1 MGIMSQKELEKVN
14 DGDVGTIRPW
24 KKSMRETV
32 EGAVGD
38 FLGGDYWANK
48 TAKNLTGLADFVPVV
63 GDAAGAMDTVD
74 SLNKED
80 YVGAG
85 IDGFATLLGVTP
97 LVGPALSKSVKGLK
111 QPIKKALGARP
122 NPNVAN
128 ELSEKAIDKTR
139 LTVNQQTKIL
149 EDHGY
154 RQWDGEGSKAETFD
168 LKNDK
173 IEVYTGYT
181 KDSDVGDGTFTRGVT
196 TNVLSPAATTRS
208 LKKILGYDVGPTIK
222 TVDQGEIGVN
232 VDLIT
237 GQFLKQY
244 GEEVLDTLEHLA
256 VKATAGTTEAN
267 KLLQVPVS
275 EGTKVGIRLN
285 LNSNIPDAPPGIN
298 KLQTLHKNNFNGKV
312 LSYVPHATVE
322 NVVFSVSP
330 KGRQGIAAKING
342 VDVPEAK
349 NKFPAMSVDGNLA
362 QAKNVV
368 RKGGRG
374 VKEIGFN
381 PKNNHLFIDMETG
394 QAVKGAKVATVVG
407 DRVYARGVTYWKKSE
422 APTVMDASDGTELPS
437 EVRYKFNQ
445 GGLVDD
451 EMEALNLSTPNDYTL
466 SGGLPKEV
474 APEEGDDR
482 AALEAAIIEMRRKE
496 AAGEEYSSYTP
507 PVEEATT
514 FYDKDDQDFLEYR
527 APVVAPEEPLVA
539 TPSPTIA
546 EAPTVPTVAPVEPV
560 AYVYTDARGTDNTR
574 GVRNNNPLNIE
585 QGSNA
590 WDGLATDQ
598 SADERFAVFDDA
610 EHGIRAAIRTL
621 VTYQVKHD
629 LQTPSAMITRWAP
642 PWKTDRLGNFL
653 LDAAGNK
660 IQENDTAAYIS
671 TVARVSGLDANSSLV
686 IGDNIETKE
695 LIKGMILMENG
706 GDAMRGYSDETYN
719 KALELAFPERIEVG
733 ADDRQAYVD
742 LTDWDNAIV

>member
-1 MGIMSQKELEKVN
+1 MGLLSKKAPEDGLPKRTVPLGDSTNPSDSLGDVEFRADLDPAMYFNPFARLGYDPTKGKVMATEAATDHANDDYYNIGYPDQKIKQELDKIVDNKNRVAQYFWKESEPEFVEETLLGDGYSQEQINARGVKGDDIVMSPAMTQGSGVWTHEYTHRGLKELEAVL
-14 DGDVGTIRPW
+14 GDDRDTHHRFMQEYGAEAYSLLMYGNAGEYLAELFDTE
-24 KKSMRETV
+24 M
-32 EGAVGD
+32 EG
-38 FLGGDYWANK
+38 
-48 TAKNLTGLADFVPVV
+48 PV
-63 GDAAGAMDTVD
+63 
-74 SLNKED
+74 SKED
-80 YVGAG
+80 SQ
-85 IDGFATLLGVTP
+85 DT
-97 LVGPALSKSVKGLK
+97 
-111 QPIKKALGARP
+111 KAYLASDQLQ
-122 NPNVAN
+122 N
-128 ELSEKAIDKTR
+128 
-139 LTVNQQTKIL
+139 
-149 EDHGY
+149 
-154 RQWDGEGSKAETFD
+154 D
-168 LKNDK
+168 LKN
-173 IEVYTGYT
+173 GG
-181 KDSDVGDGTFTRGVT
+181 DSYENSVGH
-196 TNVLSPAATTRS
+196 S
-208 LKKILGYDVGPTIK
+208 
-222 TVDQGEIGVN
+222 
-232 VDLIT
+232 
-237 GQFLKQY
+237 
-244 GEEVLDTLEHLA
+244 
-256 VKATAGTTEAN
+256 
-267 KLLQVPVS
+267 
-275 EGTKVGIRLN
+275 
-285 LNSNIPDAPPGIN
+285 
-298 KLQTLHKNNFNGKV
+298 
-312 LSYVPHATVE
+312 
-322 NVVFSVSP
+322 
-330 KGRQGIAAKING
+330 
-342 VDVPEAK
+342 
-349 NKFPAMSVDGNLA
+349 
-362 QAKNVV
+362 
-368 RKGGRG
+368 G
-374 VKEIGFN
+374 VKELIRAAQDLLEYRGE
-381 PKNNHLFIDMETG
+381 P
-394 QAVKGAKVATVVG
+394 
-407 DRVYARGVTYWKKSE
+407 DRTEYAY
-422 APTVMDASDGTELPS
+422 AH
-437 EVRYKFNQ
+437 
-445 GGLVDD
+445 GGLVHD
-451 EMEALNLSTPNDYTL
+451 EMEALGLSTPDGYTL

-474 APEEGDDR
+474 APVDRGDTD
-482 AALEAAIIEMRRKE
+482 ALEAAIIEMRRKE

-527 APVVAPEEPLVA
+527 APEEPVVA

-719 KALELAFPERIEVG
+719 KALDLAFPERIEVG
-733 ADDRQAYVD
+733 VDDRQAYVD